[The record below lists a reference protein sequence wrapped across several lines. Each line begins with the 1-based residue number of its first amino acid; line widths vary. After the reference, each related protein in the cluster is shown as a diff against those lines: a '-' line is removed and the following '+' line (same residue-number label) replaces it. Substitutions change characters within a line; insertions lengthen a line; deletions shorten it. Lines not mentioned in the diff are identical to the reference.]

1 MKKQLIA
8 LLFLPVLFCSCS
20 HYYYVPNSQNVPLFR
35 EKNEYRF
42 SGTLAGVEESSSKEL
57 QAAYSVTD
65 HIGVMANFMSAKGGT
80 SHPLALP
87 LMDLI

>member
-42 SGTLAGVEESSSKEL
+42 QEHL
-57 QAAYSVTD
+57 QEVR
-65 HIGVMANFMSAKGGT
+65 N
-80 SHPLALP
+80 LP
-87 LMDLI
+87 LKNFRLHIRSLIILVSWQISCRPKGEPAILWLYH